1 MTHGSLTILDYV
13 LLALSCFFVILGLF
27 RGASGVFS
35 FIAASVISFST
46 GVFIWEP
53 LCSLDVPSWAHFVIA
68 IVLGLIVFGIV
79 RLIVKKLVNSLL
91 AQPADSI
98 FGLLLGLATSV
109 LLVYVA
115 AGLPLARENSVIA
128 REASSYI
135 KAGQNVR

>member
-46 GVFIWEP
+46 GVFTWESV
-53 LCSLDVPSWAHFVIA
+53 CSLNVPTWAHFVITL
-68 IVLGLIVFGIV
+68 VLGLVVFGIV
-79 RLIVKKLVNSLL
+79 RFMVKKLVNSLL

-98 FGLLLGLATSV
+98 FGLLLGFATSV

-135 KAGQNVR
+135 KAGENVR